1 MKTTLLN
8 LFTAV
13 FLLSSAIFSNQ
24 YAAEKRVPFKVY
36 IEQNGTRLPVTNH
49 EITLEKK
56 PFNIIF
62 VMHKPD
68 GILISSSFNKTT
80 YDKAV
85 KKEPLSKLP
94 GYANTGMAEGLSNT
108 DNEVIICDD
117 APSYWF
123 YDNDKEH
130 RFNTVIK
137 NKDSLVCT
145 RTIKQLY
152 LLDEKDQPTITVE
165 KISKPLYFVFMDYVS
180 DPKTYERTELQREMI
195 KINWK

>member
-1 MKTTLLN
+1 MKTIVTILL
-8 LFTAV
+8 TAT
-13 FLLSSAIFSNQ
+13 FLLSSAICSNQ
-24 YAAEKRVPFKVY
+24 HAAEKRVPFKVY
-36 IEQNGTRLPVTNH
+36 IEQNGIRQPIVNN
-49 EITLEKK
+49 EVSLEKQ
-56 PFNIIF
+56 PFNIVF

-68 GILISSSFNKTT
+68 GVLISSSFNKTT
-80 YDKAV
+80 YEKAV

-94 GYANTGMAEGLSNT
+94 GYENTGMAEGLFNS

-130 RFNTVIK
+130 RFNTVVK
-137 NKDSLVCT
+137 SKDSLVCT

-165 KISKPLYFVFMDYVS
+165 KASKPLYFVFVDYVS
-180 DPKTYERTELQREMI
+180 DPKTYKRTELQREMI